1 MVDYFDTAQMSS
13 ALSNLTAR
21 VTGKAGEVSLYPL
34 LKKATSSTDQPTPG
48 YIYQVFRDFCFCS
61 NLTPPQILVEFSF
74 ESPENS
80 RHLAKYLNMRLQRPS
95 AHGVLKTLKSMKQLV
110 EKGSREFR
118 KALRENDEHIKNAP
132 DYSSQQGS
140 FLGTDV
146 HEQATTLSR
155 QILKDLF
162 DQDTIER
169 DNSKEAEVRRLQ
181 SSTMAGMGRSTG
193 SSQGRLEGFGSE
205 PVDKSS
211 MMDKARDMLESVVN
225 LPDPKKQI
233 MELCLKDD
241 VGSYEA
247 VHLPGLPPVKGRRL
261 VGGLPLPEKD
271 PPKAHTP
278 GRAGGGWED
287 SSDEEQTRIEQFTN
301 TSSDV
306 APEVPRE
313 SSLALSEEAKIVK
326 NFCDEKEKDLIVD
339 KCQEAVGRLTENDPM
354 TGLFCLI
361 EVLESSSPDS
371 HFRALLLLEFLLAQ
385 GSPSHSAVATVYK
398 RVLPKLELSHEHRV
412 AVKAK
417 KINAILEA
425 LKKEGEK

>member
-1 MVDYFDTAQMSS
+1 MA
-13 ALSNLTAR
+13 
-21 VTGKAGEVSLYPL
+21 
-34 LKKATSSTDQPTPG
+34 
-48 YIYQVFRDFCFCS
+48 
-61 NLTPPQILVEFSF
+61 EFSF

-132 DYSSQQGS
+132 DYGSQQGS
-140 FLGTDV
+140 YMGTDV
-146 HEQATTLSR
+146 HEQTRRIS
-155 QILKDLF
+155 QDILNDLF

-169 DNSKEAEVRRLQ
+169 DNSKEAEVVPLQ
-181 SSTMAGMGRSTG
+181 SNTMAGMGRSMG

-247 VHLPGLPPVKGRRL
+247 VHLPGLPPVEGRRL
-261 VGGLPLPEKD
+261 VGGIPLLEREPT
-271 PPKAHTP
+271 KAHTP

-287 SSDEEQTRIEQFTN
+287 SSDEEQTRIEQFT
-301 TSSDV
+301 SSGL

-313 SSLALSEEAKIVK
+313 SSFALSEEAKIVK
-326 NFCDEKEKDLIVD
+326 TFCDEEQRDLIVD
-339 KCQEAVGRLTENDPM
+339 KCQEAVGCLVEKDPM
-354 TGLFCLI
+354 TGLFCVI
-361 EVLESSSPDS
+361 EVLECESNSSS

-385 GSPSHSAVATVYK
+385 GSPSHSAVASVYK
-398 RVLPKLELSHEHRV
+398 RVFPKLEFSQECGV
-412 AVKAK
+412 AIKAK
-417 KINAILEA
+417 KINAILGA
-425 LKKEGEK
+425 LNNES